1 MSPVCQQDFFYYK
14 SLNIFLPLRT
24 CVILS
29 WRNLF
34 IRDVFPTSLSPIRV
48 TLKSIRFM
56 VVFVCSLLQ
65 VHIFTGRGLGRD
77 CGSADRPGYWVLSVE
92 NLRVRLSEVCKL
104 YSELG
109 PGRVYSGL
117 LRSRPFT
124 HKIYSAGRSIDN
136 YISFTPFLWS
146 MQVQV

>member
-1 MSPVCQQDFFYYK
+1 MYPVCQQDFFYNK

-77 CGSADRPGYWVLSVE
+77 CGVESDRTTEYWV
-92 NLRVRLSEVCKL
+92 LRVRLSEVCKL

-124 HKIYSAGRSIDN
+124 HKIYSASRSIDN